1 MLSLIT
7 AEQSGP
13 ALINSTDMTIRNPSR
28 KDHTVIEENAPVFHQ
43 TPPRTHPHLHTQTHT
58 PGINCCGPRA
68 AGRRATALTGK
79 VSIVTARWAEMMLIV
94 EL

>member
-7 AEQSGP
+7 TEQSGP

-28 KDHTVIEENAPVFHQ
+28 KDHTVIVKMHLFFIKL
-43 TPPRTHPHLHTQTHT
+43 PHAHTHTQTHT
-58 PGINCCGPRA
+58 QGIKCCGPGA